1 MRYRAFE
8 VSLLNRISMTLTFA
22 PRGNTKSALTADF
35 VPNWEF
41 TNKLAIYES
50 ATFSFRIIFFRFARC
65 HALLNHKR
73 IAVIRPPL
81 FMKWCHAEA
90 AAIGDD
96 IANPLRLQW
105 TGTCSAFSAGY
116 QSP

>member
-50 ATFSFRIIFFRFARC
+50 TALSFRINFPGFIGP
-65 HALLNHKR
+65 HALLNHER
-73 IAVIRPPL
+73 VAVIGAPL
-81 FMKWCHAEA
+81 LMEWCNAEA
-90 AAIGDD
+90 TAIGDD
-96 IANPLRLQW
+96 IANPLRL
-105 TGTCSAFSAGY
+105 
-116 QSP
+116 